1 MKTIELDDDELRF
14 IRILLMNRR
23 TENKKE
29 LTTKRNINLVLN
41 IEMIT
46 KILEKLK

>member
-1 MKTIELDDDELRF
+1 MKTIELADDERRF
-14 IRILLMNRR
+14 LVALIMNRR
-23 TENKKE
+23 TENKMK
-29 LTTKRNINLVLN
+29 LATKPDINLVLN